1 MLPCRLLPAGKIEAM
16 YRMRELLDGHDLI
29 LMEAA
34 IVEPIRR
41 GGRVDLHPT
50 MVNAPLIYDDV
61 GSRELQALYGGYA
74 AIAEKA
80 GLPLMMFTPTWR
92 ATRERT
98 IAAGLPESINRDA
111 VTFLRKIPQGENV
124 RIGGLIGCK
133 NDCYNPEQGLAADEA
148 EVYHAWQIEELAGAG
163 VDYLIAETICTV
175 TEAAGIARAMEKTGL
190 PYIIS
195 FVIRRDGCVLDGTS
209 LLGGVITVEQAVT
222 EQPLGFMVNCAWP
235 AFLNARD
242 QPAELFRRLIGFQA
256 NGSSL
261 DHAEL
266 DNAAELQ
273 SDNVEQW
280 GDAML
285 TLNREYG
292 VKILGGCCGTGEA
305 HLRYLVDRH
314 RQAV

>member
-1 MLPCRLLPAGKIEAM
+1 
-16 YRMRELLDGHDLI
+16 MRELLDGHDLI

-34 IVEPIRR
+34 IVEPVRR
-41 GGRVDLHPT
+41 GGKVGLHPT
-50 MVNAPLIYDDV
+50 LVNAPLIYHEA
-61 GSRELQALYGGYA
+61 GRRELQSLYGSYI
-74 AIAEKA
+74 AIAGKA
-80 GLPLMMFTPTWR
+80 GLPLMLLTPTWR
-92 ATRERT
+92 ANRERA
-98 IAAGLPESINRDA
+98 IAAAVPQSINRDA
-111 VTFLRKIPQGENV
+111 VTFLREITRGENV

-133 NDCYNPEQGLAADEA
+133 NDCYNPEQGLPADEA
-148 EVYHAWQIEELAGAG
+148 EVYHAWQVEELAGAG

-195 FVIRRDGCVLDGTS
+195 FVIRRDGCVLDGAS
-209 LLGGVITVEQAVT
+209 LLDGMLKVEQAVT
-222 EQPLGFMVNCAWP
+222 AQPLGFMVNCAWP
-235 AFLNARD
+235 AFLKAKD

-273 SDNVEQW
+273 SDNVAEW

-285 TLNREYG
+285 ALNREYG

-305 HLRYLVDRH
+305 HLQYLVDRH
-314 RQAV
+314 RQAS